1 MATATKQDYYE
12 TLGVKRGA
20 AAEEVRKAYRR
31 LARKYHPDVNPGDK
45 SAEEKFKQIQEAYD
59 VLSDPKKRKMYDQ
72 FGFYSEQFK
81 GGPGPGAGG
90 FDFGGFDFSDFA
102 AGGPGAS
109 GRGSSFGD
117 VFSDFFSRFT
127 GGAGERPA
135 EPARGADLEYE
146 VEIGFW
152 DSIRG
157 AVRKLA
163 ISRLAACTACHGS
176 GAAGGPATC
185 TACHGRGSVTQQTG
199 RMRFNLTCTR
209 CQGSGRVRTIC
220 RHCRGEGKLARPE
233 TLEVR
238 IPAGVAD
245 GSRVRVAGRGN
256 AGSAGTPAGDL
267 YIITRVRP
275 HEFFE
280 RRGDDIHT
288 IVPITVSEAALGAR
302 IEVPTVDGRALL
314 KVPAGTQSGTRFRL
328 REKGAPSLRTGGRG
342 DHYVE
347 VRIVLPKV
355 LDERQKA
362 MLKDF
367 NRLTRDDP
375 RADIYA
381 AAQR

>member
-1 MATATKQDYYE
+1 MPTATKQDYYE

-209 CQGSGRVRTIC
+209 CQGSGRVRTLC